1 MKFGI
6 LFAILILFFAMACVA
21 QPQPKELRGVW
32 LTNVD
37 SDVLFS
43 KAAIDEAMQFLA
55 DHHFN
60 TVYPVVWNK
69 AHTLFP
75 SEVMA
80 REFGDPIDPRFV
92 GRDPLQEVIDVAHR
106 HGLRVIPWFEFG
118 FSSSYQMNGGYLLK
132 IKPDWAARDR
142 DGNLLTKNGFEWM
155 NAYHPEVQQ
164 FIIDMVMEVVEKY
177 DVDGVQGDDR
187 LPAQPIEGGYS
198 NYTDSLYRAENG
210 GNPPPQDFRDLQ
222 WQRWRG
228 DKLNAFAKRLY
239 ETVKSRKPD
248 IAISW
253 APSVYPWSFD
263 EYLQDWPNWLK
274 NGYVDEI
281 IPQIYRYELDQY
293 KQTVDALGM
302 EFLGTNPDQQRKI
315 FAGMLVKVGKY
326 RISGD
331 YLIAAIKYHRAK
343 GFNGEVFFF
352 YEGLRENNDELAKL
366 LLQTVYAEP
375 AK

>member
-1 MKFGI
+1 MKSGY
-6 LFAILILFFAMACVA
+6 LFVFLILFFAMACSA
-21 QPQPKELRGVW
+21 QPQPKEMRGVW

-37 SDVLFS
+37 SDVLSS
-43 KAAIDEAMQFLA
+43 KSAIEAAMQFLA

-75 SEVMA
+75 SEVMT
-80 REFGDPIDPRFV
+80 REFGDPIDPRYV
-92 GRDPLQEVIDVAHR
+92 GRDPLQEVIEAGHR

-132 IKPDWAARDR
+132 IKPEWAARDR

-164 FIIDMVMEVVEKY
+164 FMINLVMEVVEKY
-177 DVDGVQGDDR
+177 DVDGIQGDDR

-198 NYTDSLYRAENG
+198 DVADSLYRAENG
-210 GNPPPQDFRDLQ
+210 GNPPPNDFRDLQ

-228 DKLNAFAKRLY
+228 DKLNTFAKKLHDS
-239 ETVKSRKPD
+239 VKSRKPD
-248 IAISW
+248 IAVSW

-274 NGYVDEI
+274 NGYADEI

-302 EFLGTNPDQQRKI
+302 EFLGTNPGQQRKI

-326 RISGD
+326 RIPGD
-331 YLIAAIKYHRAK
+331 YLIAAIKYHRSK

>member
-1 MKFGI
+1 MKSGY
-6 LFAILILFFAMACVA
+6 LFVFLILFYAMACGA
-21 QPQPKELRGVW
+21 QPQPNELRGVW

-37 SDVLFS
+37 SDVLS
-43 KAAIDEAMQFLA
+43 STSAIEAAIQFLA

-75 SEVMA
+75 SDVMT
-80 REFGDPIDPRFV
+80 REFGDPIDPRYV
-92 GRDPLQEVIDVAHR
+92 GRDPLQEVIEAAHR

-164 FIIDMVMEVVEKY
+164 FMIDLVTEVVDKY
-177 DVDGVQGDDR
+177 DVDGIQGDDR

-198 NYTDSLYRAENG
+198 DVTDSLYRAENG
-210 GNPPPQDFRDLQ
+210 GNPPPHDFRDLH

-228 DKLNAFAKRLY
+228 DKLNTFAKKLHDS
-239 ETVKSRKPD
+239 VKSRKPD
-248 IAISW
+248 IAVSW

-274 NGYVDEI
+274 NGYADEI

-366 LLQTVYAEP
+366 LLKTVYTEP